1 VSVVWADFPGPVT
14 LLHVDDGGTASQRL
28 GRAIS
33 PFLEQLITP
42 ALVIDL
48 DAVADNLAATI
59 ARVGGPAR
67 WRPHLKTS
75 KQAVIIE
82 AMLLAGLR
90 RFKVATCDELE
101 LLLRTAGD
109 VPVDVLLAYPVQRA
123 TCVAALALARTYTH
137 ATIRLLADSPAH
149 LDALSGWAREL
160 AVNPTDPIAIV
171 LDVDLGMHRTGS
183 PPELWSELAA
193 MPDGLTL
200 TGLHG
205 YDGHLKWSQR
215 EQARH
220 GYDQLCALAETLARS
235 GHFAPAQSPEPSR
248 RSGGTDSASR
258 SAAQLELITS
268 GTHSY
273 AHALAHAGLQGGPW
287 QHSVS
292 PGTIVLSD
300 RRSDEAAADIG
311 LRQAAFVAT
320 RVISVGPGR
329 ATLDAGSKAIAP
341 DVAAPNCAVLDH
353 PELDPQQPSEEHLPC
368 RVRGDAPGPAL
379 GQLLWLIPE
388 HVCTSVNLHREAVWI
403 RDGQFAGIGPVAA
416 SGHRPR
422 FTPAN
427 PSS

>member
-1 VSVVWADFPGPVT
+1 
-14 LLHVDDGGTASQRL
+14 VDDHGTVSQRL
-28 GRAIS
+28 GLAIA

-59 ARVGGPAR
+59 TRVGGPER

-82 AMLLAGLR
+82 AMLAAGLR

-101 LLLRTAGD
+101 LLLHTAGS

-123 TCVAALALARTYTH
+123 AFAAALALARTYPP
-137 ATIRLLADSPAH
+137 ARVRLLADSPAH
-149 LDALSGWAREL
+149 LDALAGWAREL
-160 AVNPTDPIAIV
+160 DVKDTQPIV
-171 LDVDLGMHRTGS
+171 LDVDLGMHRTGTA
-183 PPELWSELAA
+183 PQLWSELER
-193 MPDGLTL
+193 MPGPLAL

-205 YDGHLKWSQR
+205 YDGHLPWS
-215 EQARH
+215 ARDAAMA
-220 GYDQLCALAETLARS
+220 GYDQLCALATMLARRCS
-235 GHFAPAQSPEPSR
+235 IEPASF
-248 RSGGTDSASR
+248 
-258 SAAQLELITS
+258 ELITS

-273 AHALAHAGLQGGPW
+273 AHALAHPGLQQGPG

-300 RRSDEAAADIG
+300 RRSDAAAADIG

-341 DVAAPNCAVLDH
+341 DVAPPSCAVLEH
-353 PELDPQQPSEEHLPC
+353 PELEPQQPSEEHLPC
-368 RVRGDAPGPAL
+368 RIPADAHGPAL
-379 GQLLWLIPE
+379 GELLWLIPE
-388 HVCTSVNLHREAVWI
+388 HVCTTVNLHREAVWI
-403 RDGQFAGIGPVAA
+403 RDGRFAGVGPVAA

-422 FTPAN
+422 WRPAGA
-427 PSS
+427 

>member
-1 VSVVWADFPGPVT
+1 
-14 LLHVDDGGTASQRL
+14 VDDHGTVSQRL
-28 GRAIS
+28 ERALA
-33 PFLEQLITP
+33 PFLDQLITP

-48 DAVADNLAATI
+48 DVVADNLAATI
-59 ARVGGPAR
+59 ARVGAPER

-75 KQAVIIE
+75 KQAVIVE
-82 AMLLAGLR
+82 AMLAAGLR

-101 LLLRTAGD
+101 LLLRTAGS

-123 TCVAALALARTYTH
+123 ACAAALGLARSYPH
-137 ATIRLLADSPAH
+137 ASVRLLADSPAH
-149 LDALSGWAREL
+149 LDALAAWALEL
-160 AVNPTDPIAIV
+160 AVNRTEPLAIV

-183 PPELWSELAA
+183 PPAIWSALARIPA
-193 MPDGLTL
+193 PLVL

-205 YDGHLKWSQR
+205 YDGHLQWSQR
-215 EQARH
+215 DAAHH
-220 GYDQLCALAETLARS
+220 GYDQLCALADTLARS
-235 GHFAPAQSPEPSR
+235 CDA
-248 RSGGTDSASR
+248 DSAS
-258 SAAQLELITS
+258 LELITS

-273 AHALAHAGLQGGPW
+273 THALAHAGLQGGPW

-300 RRSDEAAADIG
+300 RRSDAAAADIG

-341 DVAAPNCAVLDH
+341 DVAPPNCAVLEH
-353 PELDPQQPSEEHLPC
+353 PELEPQQPSEEHLPC
-368 RVRGDAPGPAL
+368 RIRADAPGPKL
-379 GQLLWLIPE
+379 GELLWLIPE

-403 RDGQFAGIGPVAA
+403 RDDRFAGVGPVAA

-422 FTPAN
+422 FTP
-427 PSS
+427 SER